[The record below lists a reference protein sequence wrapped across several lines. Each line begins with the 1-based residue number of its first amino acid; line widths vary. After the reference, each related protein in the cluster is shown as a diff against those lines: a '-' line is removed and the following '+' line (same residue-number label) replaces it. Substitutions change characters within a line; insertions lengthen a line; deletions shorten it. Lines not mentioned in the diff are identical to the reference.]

1 MDCETEARKLRVEG
15 SQTREVRAGKSLEAG
30 PQEHFVSPEL
40 PTFRAEKASKSI
52 YASLGNSR
60 AEQKLRPRK
69 VGNVQGHTGVGA
81 GPSYNHVSQGPA
93 VALWHVS
100 KLSWRRVDGLHFWG

>member
-1 MDCETEARKLRVEG
+1 MEA

-30 PQEHFVSPEL
+30 PQEHFVSPES
-40 PTFRAEKASKSI
+40 PTFRAGKASKII

-69 VGNVQGHTGVGA
+69 VGHVQVTQGLG
-81 GPSYNHVSQGPA
+81 QGPGTTMSPEGQP
-93 VALWHVS
+93 VALWCVS
-100 KLSWRRVDGLHFWG
+100 KLCWRRVDGLHLWG